1 MAAAWMPHFTVM
13 SAPTSDI
20 RYVIVTENIIARK
33 DIVME
38 SVNTSYLNRVQN
50 YGNILKPMN
59 PTTGIEHFTY
69 FDAFGRFRK

>member
-1 MAAAWMPHFTVM
+1 M
-13 SAPTSDI
+13 
-20 RYVIVTENIIARK
+20 IVTENIIARK

-59 PTTGIEHFTY
+59 PTTGIKHFTY
-69 FDAFGRFRK
+69 FVAFENKYHLVGLETRMCDETHRVDSLG

>member
-1 MAAAWMPHFTVM
+1 M
-13 SAPTSDI
+13 
-20 RYVIVTENIIARK
+20 TENIIARK

-59 PTTGIEHFTY
+59 PTTGIEHFTN
-69 FDAFGRFRK
+69 FVAFENKYHLVGLETRMCDETHRVDSLG